1 MIIKITGFDR
11 NTLAVYLW
19 KLSKIATYNQA
30 TSFCITT
37 LKHFTNSFIS
47 RKEAD
52 LDFYFD
58 NEETEALKLDF
69 YKDINNESK
78 LVKYLDNL
86 LKKNDKEKFD

>member
-1 MIIKITGFDR
+1 MGCFYFQEQLNEEKI
-11 NTLAVYLW
+11 LEIAVE
-19 KLSKIATYNQA
+19 KRS
-30 TSFCITT
+30 
-37 LKHFTNSFIS
+37 HSFIS

-86 LKKNDKEKFD
+86 LKKNDKEKFE